1 MSAKTQPLKVMVSS
15 SVYGTQSLLRQTY
28 ATLRGFGYE
37 VICSPIGTLSVNP
50 KQPNLN
56 NCLRAVAECDIFIGF
71 IRPIYGSGRDSKN
84 EKSITHLELEKA
96 IELGRARWM
105 LVHSSVV
112 KMRCL
117 VRHVFYDKD
126 GQRNAQAFKE
136 IKGEFDDPRV
146 IEMYELAADSKSK
159 KPWSQRVNHWVHEY
173 HYDFEALD
181 YISAQFS
188 NPQRVAGY
196 LNPKKD

>member
-1 MSAKTQPLKVMVSS
+1 MRAKTPPLKVMISS

-50 KQPNLN
+50 TQPNLD
-56 NCLRAVAECDIFIGF
+56 NCLRAVEECEIFIGF
-71 IRPIYGSGRDSKN
+71 IRPIYGSGRDSKKH
-84 EKSITHLELEKA
+84 KSISHLELEKA
-96 IELGRARWM
+96 VELGRTRWM
-105 LVHSSVV
+105 LAHSSVV
-112 KMRCL
+112 KMRSL

-126 GQRNAQAFKE
+126 GNRNAREFKGL
-136 IKGEFDDPRV
+136 KGEFDDPRV
-146 IEMYELAADSKSK
+146 IEMYELAADSNSK

-188 NPQRVAGY
+188 DPHRVAGY
-196 LNPKKD
+196 LNPQKA